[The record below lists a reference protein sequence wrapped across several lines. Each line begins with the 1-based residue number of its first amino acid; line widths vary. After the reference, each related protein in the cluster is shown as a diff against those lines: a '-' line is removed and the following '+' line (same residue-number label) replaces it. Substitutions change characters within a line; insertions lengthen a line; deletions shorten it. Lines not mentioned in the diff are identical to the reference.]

1 MTIQDLKK
9 YITNKRKA
17 KAKEWAKQKAKYG
30 PCEPFTFKEYIKHRD
45 IIIAGKRSYKT
56 KFVHN
61 KLWTI
66 TK

>member
-9 YITNKRKA
+9 YIINKRKA
-17 KAKEWAKQKAKYG
+17 KAKEWAKQKAEYG
-30 PCEPFTFKEYIKHRD
+30 PCEPFTFKGYIKHRD